1 MKIEPFAFVPVV
13 RQSQRP
19 PEAVEALRAAGITD
33 VTVENR
39 LEVRAQA
46 DAHEIVL
53 TGAVGRSWWD
63 DSGITE
69 AEFREAL
76 KGIPEGRQIRLLI
89 NSEGGSVKE
98 GLGIYNAIKARSKDI
113 TARISG
119 YALSI
124 ASVFPLAASKV
135 ISPKAAIWM
144 VHKAWSYAQG
154 NSDDMEN
161 SAKMLREHDE
171 VLSDIYAAETGKD
184 KSEWLDLMKAE
195 TWIRGASAVEYGL
208 ADETEDDDAVA
219 AYRPLHPDFISRCK
233 NLSPEILNT
242 ISAAAKGEQ
251 KTKSQTDNAKPITPA
266 AVISDLEKGLV
277 TFETMDSAL
286 GYPASEQI
294 RKQLIENAVIH
305 AIQSTPAPKQGAENH
320 NKSNTMRNKLIALLN
335 SRGVEVNDS
344 MTDEQLLALVEN
356 GKPKAAAAAPQNSID
371 ITSEIAKGV
380 KAEVAKLERKA
391 DAKEA
396 LAKLVGEKRITQAQ
410 ADKALPAIIAFA
422 GEIKDSPVLAA
433 LRENPIMQEPAE
445 PVAADSEITGDA
457 SVADICNGIKQCNDA
472 MKSWQRGNSVSAK
485 ALAKASVRRAE
496 IINQHAKKL
505 HGVLAAGTNTIDA
518 ALQRDVI
525 LQSVIVDFARRLLPL
540 QAFSTVF
547 QNVPL
552 EGTNKVQVPFFDL
565 DSGSSTSF
573 KGSDGYVAGDTATDN
588 REIQIGKRADSDVA
602 DNTKQYDRKYQA
614 LSFTSEELARQPYLN
629 VVQLARLKAEKLA
642 SDIVS
647 HVLSIVTAA
656 NYGAAEV
663 TKAAALFTS
672 DDVADLKLA
681 CKAWPE
687 MGRSLIL
694 DSAYDAALL
703 KDGAIKGALNYGGSE
718 AIRQGRIP
726 ELFGFSYREIPTI
739 PSNSENLVGFATFV
753 SAILF
758 AQAPVPPTE
767 EVRRDGTAYSIITD
781 PATGIAFEYRT
792 FGNSQADKAVHI
804 IEASYGFAKG
814 NGNALKR
821 IVSGNA

>member
-69 AEFREAL
+69 SEFREAL

-154 NSDDMEN
+154 NSDDMER
-161 SAKMLREHDE
+161 SAVMLREHDE

-184 KSEWLDLMKAE
+184 KSEWLNLMKAE

-208 ADETEDDDAVA
+208 ADETEEDDAVA

-233 NLSPEILNT
+233 NLSSEILNT

-251 KTKSQTDNAKPITPA
+251 KTKSQTDNAKPITSA
-266 AVISDLEKGLV
+266 A
-277 TFETMDSAL
+277 AL
-286 GYPASEQI
+286 
-294 RKQLIENAVIH
+294 
-305 AIQSTPAPKQGAENH
+305 STPAPKQGAENH

-356 GKPKAAAAAPQNSID
+356 GKPQAAAPAPQNTID
-371 ITSEIAKGV
+371 INGEIQKAINAERTAIRRESEATRAV
-380 KAEVAKLERKA
+380 SALVA
-391 DAKEA
+391 
-396 LAKLVGEKRITQAQ
+396 EKRITQAQ

-457 SVADICNGIKQCNDA
+457 SVADICNGMKQCNDA

-565 DSGSSTSF
+565 DSGASTSF

-588 REIQIGKRADSDVA
+588 REIQIGKRADSDVL

-642 SDIVS
+642 SDIIA
-647 HVLSIVTAA
+647 HVLSIVTQA
-656 NYGAAEV
+656 NFGDPGV
-663 TKAAALFTS
+663 TKPAALFTS